1 MVCECE
7 CVYVCVARESVCGE
21 SGIVRD
27 RPVTHRHIIA
37 KRSPEQDIKLLR
49 RVRRGKC
56 CVHPLRRRY

>member
-27 RPVTHRHIIA
+27 RPVMVSGWAVDMREMRQSDYAVGVYAH
-37 KRSPEQDIKLLR
+37 LW
-49 RVRRGKC
+49 V
-56 CVHPLRRRY
+56 